1 MTWLEILQVLEKM
14 PYHLLKDDAELW
26 YRDDSGSVID
36 VLPVNH
42 IVNPHDDDAS
52 DPEWEKGGTYYLTLE
67 SWAEPKPKDTFLIQ
81 TSTILGQQFA
91 IEADSVEDAREKAK
105 RLVNDKA
112 FFDEHMH
119 AKWSYDNEWDAAEV
133 IDVVTGWDLHDDE
146 CFISPT
152 TVDKYLK

>member
-14 PYHLLKDDAELW
+14 PYHLLKDDAVLW
-26 YRDDSGSVID
+26 AYDVNDDIETVPIHH
-36 VLPVNH
+36 L
-42 IVNPHDDDAS
+42 VNPADDPN
-52 DPEWEKGGTYYLTLE
+52 DPNWKKGGDYRLSLQ
-67 SWAEPKPKDTFLIQ
+67 SFADSKPKETFLIQ

-146 CFISPT
+146 CFVSPT